1 MIYTLDSWLY
11 VVSPYPTLSKDLGNL
26 FLINDIIK
34 NKVPDV
40 LFGCFQAK
48 DPLEF
53 YLKEYLCYFD
63 KDENLLFDDDPTVIN
78 LFRYSTLD
86 VKSQEVIGNRYEN
99 KFK

>member
-1 MIYTLDSWLY
+1 MTYTVDSWLY

-26 FLINDIIK
+26 FLINDII
-34 NKVPDV
+34 NTKVPDV
-40 LFGCFQAK
+40 VFGCFHAK

-63 KDENLLFDDDPTVIN
+63 KDENLIFDDDSTVIT
-78 LFRYSTLD
+78 LFRHSVLD
-86 VKSQEVIGNRYEN
+86 PVSQKVIGNRYEN